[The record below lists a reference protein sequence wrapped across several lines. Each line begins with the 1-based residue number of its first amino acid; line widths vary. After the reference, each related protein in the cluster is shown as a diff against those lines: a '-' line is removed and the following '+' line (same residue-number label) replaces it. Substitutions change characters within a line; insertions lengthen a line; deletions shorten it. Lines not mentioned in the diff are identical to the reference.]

1 MSWYAANLTQK
12 PCVTEVVFVQHV
24 DLSVTQGVDPTD
36 TSTYAASEHVLG
48 YDSRWG
54 WLRQP
59 ACSLAQ
65 LYLATHP
72 RLVRLH
78 VGLYAR
84 LLKRELKRGRLHEC
98 EDAVRSC
105 VELCIQMCAAT
116 TCTGHGGRT
125 TDTPAILLP

>member
-1 MSWYAANLTQK
+1 M
-12 PCVTEVVFVQHV
+12 CVQHV

-65 LYLATHP
+65 FYLATHP

-98 EDAVRSC
+98 GVPQRKTLCEAASSYPFKC
-105 VELCIQMCAAT
+105 VLQLHA
-116 TCTGHGGRT
+116 
-125 TDTPAILLP
+125 

>member
-1 MSWYAANLTQK
+1 M
-12 PCVTEVVFVQHV
+12 CVQHV

-48 YDSRWG
+48 YDSRRG

-65 LYLATHP
+65 FYLATHP

-84 LLKRELKRGRLHEC
+84 LLKHELSRGRLHEC
-98 EDAVRSC
+98 GVAATHDPVRSC
-105 VELCIQMCAAT
+105 VELSIQMCVAT
-116 TCTGHGGRT
+116 TCIGDGGCK
-125 TDTPAILLP
+125 TDTPVRAIFLP

>member
-1 MSWYAANLTQK
+1 MSEAL
-12 PCVTEVVFVQHV
+12 CVQHV

-48 YDSRWG
+48 YDSRRG

-65 LYLATHP
+65 FYLATHP

-98 EDAVRSC
+98 GVAATQDPVRSC
-105 VELCIQMCAAT
+105 VELSIQMCAAT

-125 TDTPAILLP
+125 TDTPVRTTLLP